1 MKFDKGDK
9 VTIFK
14 IPLGVGRNIKY
25 SDLEIGLCGIVQ
37 YAHTN
42 NYGVKLDMEWEN
54 FYEELF
60 RKLRKTLDNQST
72 L

>member
-9 VTIFK
+9 VTIYK

-42 NYGVKLDMEWEN
+42 CYGVKI
-54 FYEELF
+54 
-60 RKLRKTLDNQST
+60 DNCDIEIVNYS
-72 L
+72 LYII

>member
-9 VTIFK
+9 VTIYK

-42 NYGVKLDMEWEN
+42 CYGVKI
-54 FYEELF
+54 
-60 RKLRKTLDNQST
+60 DNRYNYR
-72 L
+72 

>member
-9 VTIFK
+9 VTICQ

-37 YAHTN
+37 YTH
-42 NYGVKLDMEWEN
+42 LW
-54 FYEELF
+54 
-60 RKLRKTLDNQST
+60 QIQ
-72 L
+72 